1 MSSLHGSMQT
11 GIWKQAAD
19 FDNTAYS
26 SSAGMDNVVFNAA
39 FAMASN
45 MYLAEADAYRHK
57 NVLHFYA

>member
-11 GIWKQAAD
+11 GIWKQAAA
-19 FDNTAYS
+19 FDKPAYS